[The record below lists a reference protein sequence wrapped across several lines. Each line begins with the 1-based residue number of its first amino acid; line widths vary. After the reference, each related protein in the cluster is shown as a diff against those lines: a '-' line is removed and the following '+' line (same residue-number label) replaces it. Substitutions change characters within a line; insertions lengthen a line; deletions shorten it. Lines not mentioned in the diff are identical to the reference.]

1 MKLVDYDP
9 LTGMKTFVEYNAS
22 DDVIV
27 VKEEQDV
34 TALLNRNKAL
44 YNEPDHR
51 KHGMK
56 ECFMHAAT
64 IPPIIIHKWLKE
76 DGIDFFKNEHWP
88 RVQKKLNDPEFRF
101 LRTSAGRI

>member
-9 LTGMKTFVEYNAS
+9 ITGIKTFVEYNAA
-22 DDVIV
+22 DDLIV

-34 TALLNRNKAL
+34 TSLLDRNKAL
-44 YNEPDHR
+44 FNEPDHR

-64 IPPIIIHKWLKE
+64 IPPILIHKWLKE
-76 DGIDFFKNEHWP
+76 EGIDFFKKEHWP
-88 RVQKKLNDPEFRF
+88 RVQKKLNDPEYRY
-101 LRTSAGRI
+101 LRTSTGRI